1 MKTSASFNMSKE
13 TKRLLA
19 QTVPA
24 NRPSMKQ
31 MMIEAEVAEIKAK
44 QQKFKEKQTQGE
56 D

>member
-1 MKTSASFNMSKE
+1 MKTGASFNMSKE
-13 TKRLLA
+13 TKRLL
-19 QTVPA
+19 THTSGS
-24 NRPSMKQ
+24 NKSDWKR